1 MRILITSRGSSGHLT
16 PIAPFAHAALRA
28 GHEVLAAVQEP
39 HQPNARRLGLP
50 STPVPAAPPEVW
62 RPRMAAMMESSFD
75 EANRAMLTEYFGRL
89 DTEHAL
95 PGLRRIVQ
103 EWRPDVIV
111 RESWEFASTLV
122 GDMLGVPVVR
132 VGLAIGSVEEHGDG
146 LVAPVL
152 DELRAEHDLEPD
164 PDGRAL
170 RETPYLT
177 MVPDLLE
184 GPGGARPGVHHRFR
198 SPVRDDGLALPA
210 GWWPGLDDAPLVY
223 ASFGSVTSGAGLPY
237 FPALY
242 RGTIDA
248 LAPLDARVLLT
259 VGEGRDLSE
268 LGALPDNV
276 RVESWVPQETRALAR
291 VGRRHARRLRLD
303 ARRARARRPVRRG
316 AALQLRPV
324 GERGRR
330 GPGRS
335 GRHARRR
342 RRRAPAAR
350 DAARGRDR
358 RARRRRSERV
368 LAEGSY
374 ATSAGRI
381 ADAMALLPT
390 ADAALDVLEATAQ
403 TAAV

>member
-28 GHEVLAAVQEP
+28 GHEVLAAVQES

-95 PGLRRIVQ
+95 PALRRIVQ

-170 RETPYLT
+170 RGTPYLT

-184 GPGGARPGVHHRFR
+184 GPAAPAPASTHRFR
-198 SPVRDDGLALPA
+198 HPRP
-210 GWWPGLDDAPLVY
+210 
-223 ASFGSVTSGAGLPY
+223 
-237 FPALY
+237 
-242 RGTIDA
+242 R
-248 LAPLDARVLLT
+248 
-259 VGEGRDLSE
+259 
-268 LGALPDNV
+268 
-276 RVESWVPQETRALAR
+276 
-291 VGRRHARRLRLD
+291 
-303 ARRARARRPVRRG
+303 RRARAAGGLVARPRRRARSST
-316 AALQLRPV
+316 R
-324 GERGRR
+324 
-330 GPGRS
+330 RS
-335 GRHARRR
+335 GR
-342 RRRAPAAR
+342 
-350 DAARGRDR
+350 
-358 RARRRRSERV
+358 
-368 LAEGSY
+368 
-374 ATSAGRI
+374 
-381 ADAMALLPT
+381 
-390 ADAALDVLEATAQ
+390 
-403 TAAV
+403 

>member
-28 GHEVLAAVQEP
+28 GHEVLAVVQES

-62 RPRMAAMMESSFD
+62 RPRMAAIMEASFD

-95 PGLRRIVQ
+95 PALRRIVQ
-103 EWRPDVIV
+103 EWRPDLIV

-152 DELRAEHDLEPD
+152 DELRAEHGLEPD

-177 MVPDLLE
+177 MVPDALE
-184 GPGGARPGVHHRFR
+184 GPAAPAPPSTHRFR

-210 GWWPGLDDAPLVY
+210 GWWPGLDDAPLVL
-223 ASFGSVTSGAGLPY
+223 ASFGSVAGGVGLPY
-237 FPALY
+237 YPRLY
-242 RGTIDA
+242 RATIDA
-248 LAPLDARVLLT
+248 LTPLDARILLT

-268 LGALPDNV
+268 LGVLPDNV
-276 RVESWVPQETRALAR
+276 RVESWVPQETVLSHASVVVTHCGYGSMLGALAHG
-291 VGRRHARRLRLD
+291 VPSVAVPLFSFD
-303 ARRARARRPVRRG
+303 QWENAAAVARAG
-316 AALQLRPV
+316 AGITLDGDA
-324 GERGRR
+324 GERGLLAM
-330 GPGRS
+330 PT
-335 GRHARRR
+335 ADVADAL
-342 RRRAPAAR
+342 APAVQ
-350 DAARGRDR
+350 
-358 RARRRRSERV
+358 RV
-368 LAEGSY
+368 LAERSY
-374 ATSAGRI
+374 ATSASRI

>member
-28 GHEVLAAVQEP
+28 GHEVLAAVQEA

-75 EANRAMLTEYFGRL
+75 DANRAMLTEYFGRL

-95 PGLRRIVQ
+95 PTLRRIVR

-122 GDMLGVPVVR
+122 GEMLGVPVVR
-132 VGLAIGSVEEHGDG
+132 VGLAIGSVEEYGDG

-152 DELRAEHDLEPD
+152 DELRGEHDLEPD

-170 RETPYLT
+170 RGTPYLT

-184 GPGGARPGVHHRFR
+184 GPAAPAPASTRRFR
-198 SPVRDDGLALPA
+198 HPVRDDGLALPA

-237 FPALY
+237 FPDLY
-242 RGTIDA
+242 RTTIDA
-248 LAPLDARVLLT
+248 LAPLDARVLIT
-259 VGEGRDLSE
+259 VGDGRDLSE
-268 LGALPDNV
+268 LGALPGNV
-276 RVESWVPQETRALAR
+276 RVESWVPQETVLSHASAVVTHGGYGSMLGALAHGVPS
-291 VGRRHARRLRLD
+291 VGLPLFSFDQWQNAAAVARAGAGITLDGDAGERRLLAMPPAD
-303 ARRARARRPVRRG
+303 VTDG
-316 AALQLRPV
+316 L
-324 GERGRR
+324 
-330 GPGRS
+330 
-335 GRHARRR
+335 
-342 RRRAPAAR
+342 APAV
-350 DAARGRDR
+350 
-358 RARRRRSERV
+358 ERV
-368 LAEGSY
+368 LADPSY

-381 ADAMALLPT
+381 ADAMELLPA